1 MLLGLLFQNPLVF
14 VLLAGALIVCLSIH
28 EWAHAYVA
36 HRLGDDTA
44 KHLGRVTLNPLAH
57 LDPMGT
63 MFLLIAGF
71 GWGKPVPF
79 NPYNLENPKRD
90 SALISLAGPVS
101 NFILA
106 GLLAGLY
113 HLLSAGSLIDG
124 SVLGSVIAAFLFY
137 AVFFNIIL
145 GTFNLIPIHP
155 LDGFKI
161 VNGILPD
168 NLSEQWLQ
176 LAPYG
181 IFLLLLMVLTRTTA
195 VIVGPILDFFLAV
208 LGMPRVGL

>member
-90 SALISLAGPVS
+90 SAIISLAGPVS